1 MCFGADRGWAL
12 GLRQIAGEL
21 RAWGILTPR
30 GSQWTAMAVRRA
42 AVRSWRAGGAT
53 AEADARFLEMCA
65 PPGEPVI
72 IATHSDTSS
81 DKVRHA
87 FGRNHLSDQKQQIR
101 PLIKGALETS
111 GLPRFQRGKTFR
123 VENVN
128 FSLAAQNL

>member
-1 MCFGADRGWAL
+1 MTGVRG
-12 GLRQIAGEL
+12 
-21 RAWGILTPR
+21 
-30 GSQWTAMAVRRA
+30 RRA
-42 AVRSWRAGGAT
+42 AVSGQRWPLEEPPYARGEREGST

-87 FGRNHLSDQKQQIR
+87 FGRNHLSDRKQQIR
-101 PLIKGALETS
+101 QLIKAALETS